1 MLNFWK
7 TCVSARNECVCA
19 VDYLLIQ
26 NIFFTYYKYF
36 TKLCWYYSGVSTSS
50 DQCSHQRWTLPLFTP
65 FLVGSFVDFC
75 NWISRLMDR
84 QIYHNGPCLEIE
96 GSLNSNQT
104 KRRGNNLI
112 AVLSACE
119 RVTRL
124 VKYCFHSCCLQT
136 IPLIAGAGAK
146 SKL

>member
-19 VDYLLIQ
+19 LHYLLIQ
-26 NIFFTYYKYF
+26 NIFSHTINI
-36 TKLCWYYSGVSTSS
+36 LPSYYSGVSTSS

-65 FLVGSFVDFC
+65 FLAGSFVDFC

-112 AVLSACE
+112 AMLSACE

-136 IPLIAGAGAK
+136 IQLIAGAGAK